1 MLRLERLCRSWN
13 RASLATR
20 FGLAGGL
27 VLLVFALLVGSLVA
41 QRIQQIVVRNTAT
54 AAALYMDSF
63 LHPLVESYVG
73 NDTPSPAM
81 RRALE
86 EVLPATPMG
95 DRILSYK
102 IWRPGGIVIEASDPD
117 LIGRTFPP
125 SAELQQAWAG
135 RIAATFEDEAEEED
149 RAEHALGVP
158 LLEIYSPIRAD
169 WTGEIIAVA
178 EVYVADPK
186 LKADLTASRNMAL
199 GAVGGIGLALGSLLY
214 AIVYGGSRTIEAQRR
229 DLDRRLAELRDLSDR
244 NQALRLRVQQAA
256 GRAAMSAE
264 GALRRIG
271 ADLHDGPAQY
281 LAYASLRVDALGQ
294 AMNHPPDEL
303 TSLCDALGQAMTEIR
318 AISRGLVLPEVADLP
333 AQQIIRLAAQSHQA
347 RSGQPVSLKID
358 DDCPMPLTPALRIC
372 LFRFVQEGLNNAS
385 RHAAGSNQWV
395 VLICSAGLRL
405 AVRDDG
411 PGLAEG
417 SVPGLGLGGLRDR
430 VEALG
435 GRFGLDR
442 KDGHTELWM
451 EVTP

>member
-158 LLEIYSPIRAD
+158 LLEIYSPSAP
-169 WTGEIIAVA
+169 TG
-178 EVYVADPK
+178 
-186 LKADLTASRNMAL
+186 
-199 GAVGGIGLALGSLLY
+199 
-214 AIVYGGSRTIEAQRR
+214 
-229 DLDRRLAELRDLSDR
+229 
-244 NQALRLRVQQAA
+244 
-256 GRAAMSAE
+256 
-264 GALRRIG
+264 
-271 ADLHDGPAQY
+271 
-281 LAYASLRVDALGQ
+281 
-294 AMNHPPDEL
+294 
-303 TSLCDALGQAMTEIR
+303 
-318 AISRGLVLPEVADLP
+318 PE
-333 AQQIIRLAAQSHQA
+333 
-347 RSGQPVSLKID
+347 RSSPW
-358 DDCPMPLTPALRIC
+358 P
-372 LFRFVQEGLNNAS
+372 RFTWPIPS
-385 RHAAGSNQWV
+385 
-395 VLICSAGLRL
+395 
-405 AVRDDG
+405 
-411 PGLAEG
+411 
-417 SVPGLGLGGLRDR
+417 
-430 VEALG
+430 
-435 GRFGLDR
+435 
-442 KDGHTELWM
+442 
-451 EVTP
+451 